1 MQCAHTAE
9 YSPQKL
15 ISLVHND
22 RAALG
27 QVGDLSAGQVK
38 DTPGRGYDHM
48 DRIVHTHNI
57 VLEGRASCRD
67 HALDA
72 HVLSDFLDDGGSL
85 QCELAGRY
93 ED

>member
-1 MQCAHTAE
+1 MNALRR

-15 ISLVHND
+15 ISLIHYD

-27 QVGDLSAGQVK
+27 QVGDLSAGQVEN
-38 DTPGRGYDHM
+38 TPRSGYDHM
-48 DRIVHTHNI
+48 DRVVHTHNI
-57 VLEGRASCRD
+57 VLEGRATRRD

-72 HVLSDFLDDGGSL
+72 HVLADFLNDGGSL
-85 QCELAGRY
+85 KCELAGRY